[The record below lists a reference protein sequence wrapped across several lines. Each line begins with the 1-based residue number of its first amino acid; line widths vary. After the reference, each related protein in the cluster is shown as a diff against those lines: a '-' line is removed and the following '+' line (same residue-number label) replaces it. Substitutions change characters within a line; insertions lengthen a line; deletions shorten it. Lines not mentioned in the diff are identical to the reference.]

1 VRIFDDIKSIKGIG
15 PKKSNAL
22 ETLNIFTIEDLLH
35 HYPRDYEDRRDI
47 RTIISLKEGE
57 TALIQGRIR
66 LILRSSYTKGKRG
79 TLRLL
84 VSDSTGDIE
93 LVFFHSN
100 YLEKTLKKNIEYQF
114 YGKVT
119 SKNSR
124 LQMLHPDINKSTDE
138 STQGI
143 IPIYPLV
150 QGISQNEMRRWQKEA
165 ISYLE
170 ELDDHLPLYLR
181 KENRMCD
188 LHYAIENIHFPKDAQ
203 KLKESKFR
211 LVYDEL
217 FLLQLALLSIKQRF
231 DNESNGIVF
240 SNQVKMQ
247 DFVSSFPFKLTNAQN
262 RVLAEIENDMES
274 EIIMNRLIQGDVGSG
289 KTAIAATAAYK
300 AIKSGYQVVL
310 MAPTEI
316 LARQHNDTLKSMFE
330 PFAINVE
337 LLTGNMNVKN
347 REELLNK
354 LNKGEIDFLIGTHAV
369 IQKDVQF
376 ANLGLV
382 ITDEQHR
389 FGVKQ
394 RLLLTQKGSN
404 PDVLVMTATPI
415 PRTLA
420 FILYGDLDV
429 SIIDEMPPGRKP
441 VITKVVNE
449 KAGRE
454 YAYDFVRNEIAKG
467 RQAYIVA
474 PLIEESDVLDVKSA
488 IELYEELK
496 YKFQDYKVQLLH
508 GSMKQLEKENIMDE
522 FKEGKI
528 DILVSTVV
536 IEVGINVPNATIML
550 IENAERFGLA
560 TLHQLRG
567 RVGRGKYQSYCI
579 LIAEEKTELAK
590 QRTEIMKQTTDG
602 FLIAEKDLELRGPGE
617 FFGVRQHGIPELKLA
632 DLAKHVRILETV
644 HKDAIK
650 LLKSDPCLKNK
661 EHLLLKNK
669 MKRTFKNLDFYNL

>member
-1 VRIFDDIKSIKGIG
+1 MSIFDDVKSIKGVG
-15 PKKSNAL
+15 PKKAKVLEAL
-22 ETLNIFTIEDLLH
+22 DIFTIEDLLH
-35 HYPRDYEDRRDI
+35 HYPRDYEDRRII
-47 RTIISLKEGE
+47 RTINSLKEDE
-57 TALIQGRIR
+57 TVLIQGKIR
-66 LILRSSYTKGKRG
+66 LIHKSRYVKGKKR

-84 VSDSTGDIE
+84 VSDNTGDIE
-93 LVFFHSN
+93 VVFFNSA
-100 YLEKTLKKNIEYQF
+100 YLERILKKNVEYQF
-114 YGKVT
+114 YGKI
-119 SKNSR
+119 SRNNGR
-124 LQMLHPDINKSTDE
+124 LQMLHPNLSVSTGE
-138 STQGI
+138 SAPGI
-143 IPIYPLV
+143 LPIYSLV
-150 QGISQNEMRRWQKEA
+150 QGITQNEIRRWQKEA
-165 ISYLE
+165 ISYMKELE
-170 ELDDHLPLYLR
+170 DHLPLYLI

-188 LHYAIENIHFPKDAQ
+188 LHYAIENIHFPKDVQ
-203 KLKESKFR
+203 KLKESKYR

-231 DNESNGIVF
+231 DKDISGIEF
-240 SNQVKMQ
+240 SNQIKMEE
-247 DFVSSFPFKLTNAQN
+247 FVSKLPYKLTGAQS
-262 RVLAEIENDMES
+262 RVLAEIEKDMES
-274 EIIMNRLIQGDVGSG
+274 KKIMNRLIQGDVGSG

-300 AIKSGYQVVL
+300 AIKSGYQAVL

-316 LARQHNDTLKSMFE
+316 LARQHKDTLKSMFE
-330 PFAINVE
+330 PFEINVE
-337 LLTGNMNVKN
+337 LLTGSMTAKN
-347 REELLNK
+347 REGLINDLKEGK
-354 LNKGEIDFLIGTHAV
+354 IDFLIGTHAV
-369 IQKDVQF
+369 IQEDVQF
-376 ANLGLV
+376 NNLGLV

-420 FILYGDLDV
+420 FILYGDLDI

-441 VITKVVNE
+441 VITKVVNRNT
-449 KAGRE
+449 GRE

-467 RQAYIVA
+467 RQAYVVA

-488 IELYEELK
+488 TELYEELK
-496 YKFQDYKVQLLH
+496 NRFKDYKVQLLH
-508 GSMKQLEKENIMDE
+508 GSMKQLEKDNIMEE

-590 QRTEIMKQTTDG
+590 QRTQIMEQTTDG
-602 FLIAEKDLELRGPGE
+602 FIIAEKDLELRGPGE
-617 FFGVRQHGIPELKLA
+617 FFGVRQHGIPELKIA
-632 DLAKHVRILETV
+632 DLAKNIKVLEKV
-644 HKDAIK
+644 HK
-650 LLKSDPCLKNK
+650 
-661 EHLLLKNK
+661 
-669 MKRTFKNLDFYNL
+669 